1 MDIGAAIDYLAP
13 KIPHRPLWAA
23 REVPREPLYVAP
35 CSSRK
40 HFTSSLRNQYSL
52 YLSKNNLANYTNGK
66 IQLPKD
72 SEGNIDYS
80 EEFLKTV
87 VAHYNRPDIPSGYA
101 LWETVAPS
109 GHQKNKILQNILEI
123 NFEDMGVE
131 VLDEGGRERTAYP
144 EVFLRI
150 LFKMRQETYRP
161 EQAFKVDDRNERYQ
175 SVIQSSL
182 EAYHA
187 YLTDLCKVPLAL
199 AQSISGGK
207 ATVLVEVTNSC
218 MEMHS
223 LELQIKNWG
232 KFIEAQ
238 NAIHQAGS

>member
-1 MDIGAAIDYLAP
+1 MDVGAAIKYLAP
-13 KIPHRPLWAA
+13 KIPHRRLWAA

-40 HFTSSLRNQYSL
+40 DFTSSLRNQYSL
-52 YLSKNNLANYTNGK
+52 YLFKNNLANYTDGK

-72 SEGNIDYS
+72 SGGNIDYS

-87 VAHYNRPDIPSGYA
+87 VARYNKPDIPSGYA
-101 LWETVAPS
+101 LAEHIDHNIAQIIDLET
-109 GHQKNKILQNILEI
+109 KFKTI
-123 NFEDMGVE
+123 GVE
-131 VLDEGGRERTAYP
+131 VLDDGGRERTAYP

-150 LFKMRQETYRP
+150 LFKTRQETHQP

-199 AQSISGGK
+199 KNSPLGK
-207 ATVLVEVTNSC
+207 NVKVLSQVTNSC

-223 LELQIKNWG
+223 LELQVKNWEI
-232 KFIEAQ
+232 FLEAQ
-238 NAIHQAGS
+238 TATPQAGS